1 MLHLSSFSEI
11 IYINTPLDVIK
22 HRIGQGQQRGL
33 AAPEGATI
41 DEIYQEREPLYKKWA
56 NTTLDGKESVENL
69 VSSIIRFI

>member
-22 HRIGQGQQRGL
+22 QRIGQGKQRGL
-33 AAPEGATI
+33 AAPEGSTI

-56 NTTLDGKESVENL
+56 DTTLDGQESVEKL
-69 VSSIIRFI
+69 VSSIIKLI